1 MLVLDRV
8 GKRMNPAHLST
19 GFLIATGLLGL
30 TSATLVAGCGDG
42 VGAWAGWVGEMLAVP
57 KLAWSVVALAT
68 LPTAVAFHW
77 MNSYQP
83 LVPASRAALI
93 YLLEAVFSAMFSV
106 MLGYD
111 SLTGSLVLGGALIL
125 AGNVLVEVPG
135 WWKGGR
141 RDRVPGEEHV
151 P

>member
-1 MLVLDRV
+1 
-8 GKRMNPAHLST
+8 
-19 GFLIATGLLGL
+19 
-30 TSATLVAGCGDG
+30 
-42 VGAWAGWVGEMLAVP
+42 MLAVP

-106 MLGYD
+106 LFGYD
-111 SLTGSLVLGGALIL
+111 SLTESLILGGALIQ
-125 AGNVLVEVPG
+125 AGNVLVELPG
-135 WWKGGR
+135 WWKARGT
-141 RDRVPGEEHV
+141 
-151 P
+151 